1 MHEPLVLLSARLL
14 DPVSGGFLPGTALA
28 AVGGRIAALGDERS
42 VRAAAGSSATV
53 VDLKG
58 AVVTPGLVDGH
69 VHPVSGAELTHGL
82 DLSGCTDVPQVRAA
96 LAAGVRE
103 LAPGGW
109 LHGWGLDPNVFGAG
123 PVETAPFDA
132 VLDGVPATLLLFD
145 AHSLLA
151 SRRALELAGVDGPR
165 TFDQAS
171 AEVVCDAGG
180 RPTGLLLEDAACEL
194 VERVA
199 PQPTRAE
206 RRDRLAAALRA
217 MAASGLTGGHA
228 MDANGDSLAFYAELD
243 AAGDLPLRLRVA
255 PWCQPGTDADGVRAL
270 IEQQGTGGALWRV
283 DGVKTFMD
291 GTIDNGTAWL
301 ERPDCHG
308 ESTHAFW
315 PDPEVYT
322 RTLAELHRAGVSTAT
337 HAIGD
342 AAVRHVLDAVEK
354 AQAQAGAPGPAAGG
368 RRGPRHRVEHIE
380 TVPDDTLRRF
390 AELGVIASM
399 QPTHCCD
406 FTRADHTDN
415 WSRRLGEER
424 AARAWRCR
432 DLWDSG
438 ATVVLGS
445 DWPIAPYP
453 PLGVMAGARHRRPS
467 RDLSQ
472 APHGPEQALT
482 ALEALRGMTV
492 APAYAAGE
500 EHEAGRIAVG
510 HRADLT
516 AFAADPLTTP
526 ATELLDVPVLLTVL
540 DGRPTHRAASL

>member
-1 MHEPLVLLSARLL
+1 VRTSLILLSARLL
-14 DPVSGGFLPGTALA
+14 DPATGAFLPQTALA
-28 AVGGRIAALGDERS
+28 AADGRITALGDDREI
-42 VRAAAGSSATV
+42 RALVDASTTV
-53 VDLKG
+53 IDLGG

-82 DLSGCTDVPQVRAA
+82 DLSGCGDLEQVREA
-96 LAAGVRE
+96 LARAVRD
-103 LAPGGW
+103 LAPGAW
-109 LHGWGLDPNVFGAG
+109 LQGWGLDPNVFGER
-123 PVETAPFDA
+123 PVGIAPFDA
-132 VLDGVPATLLLFD
+132 VLDGIPALLLLFD
-145 AHSLLA
+145 AHSMLA
-151 SRRALELAGVDGPR
+151 SRRALDIAGVDGPR
-165 TFDQAS
+165 TFDQAT
-171 AEVVCDAGG
+171 AEVVCDADG

-199 PQPTRAE
+199 PQPTREE

-217 MAASGLTGGHA
+217 MAATGLTGGHV

-243 AAGDLPLRLRVA
+243 AAGQLPLRLRVA
-255 PWCQPGTDADGVRAL
+255 PWCQPGTGEDGVRAR
-270 IEQQGTGGALWRV
+270 IEQQGTGGALWRTA
-283 DGVKTFMD
+283 GVKIFMD

-315 PDPEVYT
+315 PDPEEYT
-322 RTLAELHRAGVSTAT
+322 RVVGMLHRAGVPTAT

-354 AQAQAGAPGPAAGG
+354 AQAGG
-368 RRGPRHRVEHIE
+368 VRGVRHRIEHIE

-390 AELGVIASM
+390 AGLGVVASM

-432 DLWDSG
+432 DLHDSG
-438 ATVVLGS
+438 AVVVLGS

-453 PLGVMAGARHRRPS
+453 PLGVMAGARHRRPT
-467 RDLSQ
+467 RDLTRP
-472 APHGPEQALT
+472 PHGPEQALT

-492 APAYAAGE
+492 NAAYAAGE
-500 EHEAGRIAVG
+500 ERVSGRIAVG

-516 AFAADPLTTP
+516 VLADDPLTVP
-526 ATELLDVPVLLTVL
+526 ATDLAELPVLLTVL
-540 DGRPTHRAASL
+540 DGRPTHRDAAL

>member
-1 MHEPLVLLSARLL
+1 MRTSLVLLSARLL
-14 DPVSGGFLPGTALA
+14 DPVTGRFLPETALA
-28 AVGGRIAALGDERS
+28 AAGGRITALGDDREI
-42 VRAAAGSSATV
+42 RALADASATV
-53 VDLKG
+53 IDLKG

-69 VHPVSGAELTHGL
+69 THPVHGSDLTHGL
-82 DLSGCTDVPQVRAA
+82 DLSACTDLDQVRAA
-96 LAAGVRE
+96 LSAEARS
-103 LAPGGW
+103 LAPGAW
-109 LHGWGLDPNVFGAG
+109 LRGWGLDPNVFGDG
-123 PVETAPFDA
+123 PVGIAPFDD
-132 VLDGVPATLLLFD
+132 VLDGVPALLLLFD
-145 AHSLLA
+145 AHSMLA

-165 TFDQAS
+165 TFAQAS
-171 AEVVCDAGG
+171 AEVVCDADG
-180 RPTGLLLEDAACEL
+180 RPTGLLLEEAAGEL

-206 RRDRLAAALRA
+206 RRDRLAATLRG
-217 MAASGLTGGHA
+217 MAAAGLTGGHV
-228 MDANGDSLAFYAELD
+228 MDAGGDSLDLLAELD
-243 AAGDLPLRLRVA
+243 AAGELPLRLRVA
-255 PWCQPGTDADGVRAL
+255 PWCQPGTDDDGVRAL
-270 IEQQGTGGALWRV
+270 IEQQGAGGTLWRTA
-283 DGVKTFMD
+283 GVKIFMD

-322 RTLAELHRAGVSTAT
+322 RIVAELHRAGVPTAT

-342 AAVRHVLDAVEK
+342 AAVRHVLDSVEK
-354 AQAQAGAPGPAAGG
+354 AQAEHG
-368 RRGPRHRVEHIE
+368 RGVRHRVEHIE

-390 AELGVIASM
+390 AGLGVVASM

-424 AARAWRCR
+424 ASRAWRCR
-432 DLWDSG
+432 DLLDSG

-453 PLGVMAGARHRRPS
+453 PLGVMAGARHRRPT
-467 RDLSQ
+467 RDLTQ
-472 APHGPEQALT
+472 APHGPEQAIT

-492 APAYAAGE
+492 SAAHAAGE

-510 HRADLT
+510 QRADLT
-516 AFAADPLTTP
+516 VLAADPLTTA
-526 ATELLDVPVLLTVL
+526 ATELPDVPVLLTAV
-540 DGRPTHRAASL
+540 DGRPAHRDASL

>member
-1 MHEPLVLLSARLL
+1 MHTRLALLSARIL
-14 DPVSGGFLPGTALA
+14 DPVAGTFLPETALA
-28 AVGGRIAALGDERS
+28 VSDGRISALGDDRLI
-42 VRAAAGSSATV
+42 RAGADASTTV
-53 VDLKG
+53 IDLRG
-58 AVVTPGLVDGH
+58 AVVAPGLVDGH
-69 VHPVSGAELTHGL
+69 SHPASGAELTHGL
-82 DLSGCTDVPQVRAA
+82 DLSGCSDLGQVRET
-96 LAAGVRE
+96 LAHGVRE
-103 LAPGGW
+103 LAPGAW
-109 LHGWGLDPNVFGAG
+109 LHGWGLDPNAFGDR
-123 PVETAPFDA
+123 PVDSAPFDA
-132 VLDGVPATLLLFD
+132 VLDGVPALLLLFD
-145 AHSLLA
+145 AHSMVA

-165 TFDQAS
+165 SFDQAS
-171 AEVVCDAGG
+171 AEVVCDDAG

-199 PQPTRAE
+199 PRPTREE

-217 MAASGLTGGHA
+217 MAASGLTGAHV
-228 MDANGDSLAFYAELD
+228 MDAGGDSLAFFAELD
-243 AAGDLPLRLRVA
+243 AAGELPLRLRVA

-270 IEQQGTGGALWRV
+270 IEQQGAGGALWRT
-283 DGVKTFMD
+283 DGVKIFMD

-315 PDPEVYT
+315 PDPAVYT
-322 RTLAELHRAGVSTAT
+322 RIIGELHRAGVPTAT

-354 AQAQAGAPGPAAGG
+354 AQAGTG
-368 RRGPRHRVEHIE
+368 RGVRHRVEHIE

-390 AELGVIASM
+390 GELDVIASM

-445 DWPIAPYP
+445 DWPIAPFP

-467 RDLSQ
+467 RDLAQ
-472 APHGPEQALT
+472 PPHGPEQALT
-482 ALEALRGMTV
+482 ALEALQGMTV
-492 APAYAAGE
+492 NAARAAGE
-500 EHEAGRIAVG
+500 EAVAGRIAVG
-510 HRADLT
+510 RRADLT
-516 AFAADPLTTP
+516 VLADDPLTTA
-526 ATELLDVPVLLTVL
+526 ATDLPGLPVLLTVV
-540 DGRPTHRAASL
+540 DGRPTHRDPGI

>member
-1 MHEPLVLLSARLL
+1 MHTRLALLSARIQ
-14 DPVSGGFLPGTALA
+14 DPVTGTFLPETALA
-28 AVGGRIAALGDERS
+28 VSDGRICALGDDRLI
-42 VRAAAGSSATV
+42 RAGADASTTV
-53 VDLKG
+53 IDLKG

-69 VHPVSGAELTHGL
+69 SHPVSGAELTHGL
-82 DLSGCTDVPQVRAA
+82 DLSGCSDLGQVRET
-96 LAAGVRE
+96 LAHGVRE
-103 LAPGGW
+103 LAPGAW
-109 LHGWGLDPNVFGAG
+109 LHGWGLDPNAFGDR
-123 PVETAPFDA
+123 PVDSAPFDA
-132 VLDGVPATLLLFD
+132 VLDGVPALLLLFD
-145 AHSLLA
+145 AHSMVA

-165 TFDQAS
+165 SFDQAS
-171 AEVVCDAGG
+171 AEVVCDDAG

-199 PQPTRAE
+199 PQPTREE
-206 RRDRLAAALRA
+206 RRDRLSAALHA
-217 MAASGLTGGHA
+217 MAASGLTGAHV
-228 MDANGDSLAFYAELD
+228 MDAGGDSLAFFAELD
-243 AAGDLPLRLRVA
+243 AAGELPLRLRVA

-270 IEQQGTGGALWRV
+270 IEQQGAGGALWRT
-283 DGVKTFMD
+283 DGVKIFMD

-315 PDPEVYT
+315 PDPAVYT
-322 RTLAELHRAGVSTAT
+322 RIIGELHQAGVPTAT

-354 AQAQAGAPGPAAGG
+354 ARAGAG
-368 RRGPRHRVEHIE
+368 RGVRHRVEHIE

-390 AELGVIASM
+390 GELDVIASM

-445 DWPIAPYP
+445 DWPIAPFP

-467 RDLSQ
+467 RDLAQ
-472 APHGPEQALT
+472 PPHGPEQALT
-482 ALEALRGMTV
+482 ALEALQGMTV
-492 APAYAAGE
+492 NAARAAGE
-500 EHEAGRIAVG
+500 EAVAGRIAVG
-510 HRADLT
+510 RRADLT
-516 AFAADPLTTP
+516 VLADDPLTTA
-526 ATELLDVPVLLTVL
+526 ATDLPGLPVLLTVV
-540 DGRPTHRAASL
+540 DGRPTHRDPGI